1 MTGGSDTSGLPSS
14 WAVFAP
20 CHDRAVVTGGGSG
33 IGRGVALALAEA
45 GCTVYVLG
53 RRIEKLQETAALKG
67 EAGAIVPIGCDIRDW
82 AAVDAAFTR
91 IEAGGAAPALVHAAS
106 DVTHM
111 LFEQITPEIFEAAV
125 STILTGTFH
134 VIQRWG
140 QPLRAGG
147 LPGVA
152 ISFSSA
158 SCQRESP
165 AIAHSSASKAGVEA
179 LTRTVASEWGRF
191 GLRLNVIAPGLFPLS
206 DTHHADY
213 WENEGKRIFERIPL
227 ARAGAIEEIVGP
239 TLFMLSRAAAYMT
252 GEIVTVD
259 GGYKLIQW
267 GTARPED
274 FGSR

>member
-1 MTGGSDTSGLPSS
+1 MSLPHS
-14 WAVFAP
+14 WTYFEP
-20 CHDRAVVTGGGSG
+20 CHDRVVITGGGSG
-33 IGRGVALALAEA
+33 IGRGVALALAQA
-45 GCTVYVLG
+45 GCTVHVLG
-53 RRIEKLQETAALKG
+53 RRREKLEETAALKG
-67 EAGAIVPIGCDIRDW
+67 EAGRIIPVPCDIREWSEVDSAF
-82 AAVDAAFTR
+82 AAV
-91 IEAGGAAPALVHAAS
+91 EAEGPAPALVHAAS

-111 LFEQITPEIFEAAV
+111 LFEQISPDIFAAAV

-134 VIQRWG
+134 VVQRWG
-140 QPLRAGG
+140 QPLRAAGRE
-147 LPGVA
+147 GVA
-152 ISFSSA
+152 ITFSSA

-191 GLRLNVIAPGLFPLS
+191 GLRLNVIAPGLFPLG

-227 ARAGAIEEIVGP
+227 SRAGRLDEIVGP

-252 GEIVTVD
+252 GEVVTVD

-274 FGSR
+274 FGAA